1 MFPESHELHHCPRLG
16 LQFAEIIL
24 LELGQVGL
32 TANPILLKDIC
43 HLMQLLL
50 LEQRKPASANLC
62 GNVVGEEEGV
72 DILKMM
78 PHRPFEN
85 SFVFY
90 V

>member
-1 MFPESHELHHCPRLG
+1 
-16 LQFAEIIL
+16 
-24 LELGQVGL
+24 
-32 TANPILLKDIC
+32 
-43 HLMQLLL
+43 MQLLL

-62 GNVVGEEEGV
+62 GNVLGEEEGV

-85 SFVFY
+85 SLVFY